1 MIRAG
6 HALWV
11 LLLAGAGCAAL
22 RSAAPQPRPPLGREG
37 EVRVYMLPLPRD
49 AERLAFTVDAV
60 SLVRRDEGEVP
71 LALEQREISGARR
84 HGQRLLAAARLPP
97 GDYAGL
103 TVKIGAATVAREGP
117 PTRLLVDAEPIRA
130 ELSFRVGI
138 GEAAVVWLQLGPAP
152 VRSEFSFSPRLTAT
166 LPSPTAPQAAL
177 YCTDGAAASVTVV
190 DRVPRLVTGVIP
202 VSGSPRGVAV
212 DALSARAY
220 VALERESQLEVLDL
234 SSGRTLGRIPLTPGD
249 GPTDV
254 ALSGDRRLV
263 VVNERS
269 RTVAF
274 VDPDAMVEL
283 GRVPVGD
290 APGALLLD
298 RAGRR
303 AFVVNR
309 ASASVTVIDVQ
320 NRAVFGTI
328 ATDPEPVRAGL
339 SRDGTR
345 LYVVHRGST
354 YLATWGIP
362 SLAPLSRVYVGLGAT
377 TLRVDPRTDLVY
389 VSRGA
394 ERAIA
399 VHDPVSLQ
407 QIDRFELPGAA
418 TYLTID
424 DAENAL
430 VAVLPERRTVA
441 VIELTSRRLL
451 AEIPVGAEP
460 YTVAFAGE
468 RL

>member
-1 MIRAG
+1 
-6 HALWV
+6 
-11 LLLAGAGCAAL
+11 
-22 RSAAPQPRPPLGREG
+22 
-37 EVRVYMLPLPRD
+37 
-49 AERLAFTVDAV
+49 VD
-60 SLVRRDEGEVP
+60 S
-71 LALEQREISGARR
+71 
-84 HGQRLLAAARLPP
+84 
-97 GDYAGL
+97 
-103 TVKIGAATVAREGP
+103 
-117 PTRLLVDAEPIRA
+117 
-130 ELSFRVGI
+130 
-138 GEAAVVWLQLGPAP
+138 
-152 VRSEFSFSPRLTAT
+152 
-166 LPSPTAPQAAL
+166 
-177 YCTDGAAASVTVV
+177 
-190 DRVPRLVTGVIP
+190 
-202 VSGSPRGVAV
+202 
-212 DALSARAY
+212 LSARAY

-290 APGALLLD
+290 APGALLVD

-309 ASASVTVIDVQ
+309 ASATVTVIDVQ

-328 ATDPEPVRAGL
+328 ATDPEPVRVGL

-345 LYVVHRGST
+345 LHVVHRGST

-394 ERAIA
+394 EQAIA